1 MKEPLVR
8 EDSQFGSASPI
19 SAGVIRRRD
28 ALEVIQ
34 SAGQRLRS
42 RRVPV
47 ILQMSATECGAACL
61 AMILSYYGRETR
73 ITECRECFR
82 VGRDGITAKTIARVG
97 RSFGLRVKAY
107 SLQGALSDFQY
118 VQLPAI
124 AHWDFNH
131 FVVVEGWSPKEVQ
144 IIDPAEGRRN
154 LTAAEWEAGFTGVV
168 LTLEPGTHFE
178 RRRAAIQASWRA
190 YMVHLLRIPGT
201 FGILAQV
208 IGASLFLQV
217 LGLAVPVLTQVLVD
231 QVLPFQ
237 ISNIMNVLAI
247 GMVILTLAYVVTSYL
262 RSVLLIY
269 LQARLDSQMML
280 GFFEHLLSLPFRF
293 FQERTS
299 GDLLMRLS
307 SNATI
312 RETLT
317 SQTMSVVLDGL
328 FVVGYLA
335 ILLVG
340 NPIFAGLAL
349 GLALL
354 QLALVQG
361 TTRYLHAL
369 TQRYLAA
376 SADSQSYLVEAL
388 TGIATLKASGAETR
402 VFDRWSNLFFK
413 ELNLSLERSHLSA
426 LLETALTA
434 LRVMSPLIL
443 LWVGAQQVL
452 AGAITVGTMLAL
464 NALAISF
471 LTPLL
476 SLATS
481 VQSLQLVGAHLE
493 RLADVLEAEPEQAI
507 QAETQHV
514 SALQGHIE
522 LKEVSFQYDSN
533 APFVLRDISVTI
545 QPGQKVALVG
555 KSGSGK
561 STLAKIL
568 LGLYTPTSGHIRYD
582 DIRLEELNYRS
593 LRSQFGAVLQE
604 SFLFSGS
611 IRENIAFNAPD
622 VSYERIVEAAQQA
635 AIHDDI
641 MQMPMEYETLV
652 AEGGSAL
659 SGGQR
664 QRLSIARALAPQPA
678 ILLLDEATSHLDVV
692 TERTVDEKLS
702 GLACTRIVIAHRLS
716 TIRNAE
722 LILMLHEGHIVER
735 GTHDELLAQGGQ
747 YATLVHSQMEHETS
761 QK

>member
-8 EDSQFGSASPI
+8 ENSQVGHI
-19 SAGVIRRRD
+19 SAGVVRLRD
-28 ALEVIQ
+28 AFEVVQ
-34 SAGQRLRS
+34 RVGERLRS
-42 RRVPV
+42 QRVPV

-73 ITECRECFR
+73 ITECRDGFG
-82 VGRDGITAKTIARVG
+82 VGRDGVTAKTIVRMART
-97 RSFGLRVKAY
+97 FGLRVKAY

-144 IIDPAEGRRN
+144 IIDPAEGRRK

-208 IGASLFLQV
+208 IGASLFLQL
-217 LGLAVPVLTQVLVD
+217 LGLAVPLLTQVLVD

-299 GDLLMRLS
+299 GDLLMRLG

-317 SQTMSVVLDGL
+317 TQTMSVVLDGL
-328 FVVGYLA
+328 FVVGYLL
-335 ILLVG
+335 ILLLG

-361 TTRYLHAL
+361 TTRHLHTL

-376 SADSQSYLVEAL
+376 SAESQSYLVEAL
-388 TGIATLKASGAETR
+388 GGIATLKASGAETR

-413 ELNLSLERSHLSA
+413 ELNLSLQRSHLSA
-426 LLETALTA
+426 LLETVLTA

-507 QAETQHV
+507 QSETEHV

-522 LKEVSFQYDSN
+522 LKEVSFQYDPN
-533 APFVLRDISVTI
+533 APFVVRDISVTI

-561 STLAKIL
+561 STLAKML
-568 LGLYTPTSGHIRYD
+568 LGLYKPTSGDIRYD
-582 DIRLEELNYRS
+582 GTRLEELNYRS

-622 VSYERIVEAAQQA
+622 ASYEQIVEAAQQA

-641 MQMPMEYETLV
+641 MQMPMQYETLV

-692 TERTVDEKLS
+692 TERTVDENLS
-702 GLACTRIVIAHRLS
+702 ALASTRIVIAHRLS
-716 TIRNAE
+716 TIRNAN
-722 LILMLHEGHIVER
+722 LILMLHEGQIVER
-735 GTHDELLAQGGQ
+735 GTHEQLLALGGQ
-747 YATLVHSQMEHETS
+747 YATLVHSQMENETS
-761 QK
+761 QN